1 LRPIILPLTED
12 GKHALKFL
20 GGDPGDSV
28 KKVLLDIFLGSQYHF
43 DANSIVANTYDQL
56 QLLLQVIET
65 LQYTAEIP
73 RELLEKMFRIT
84 HLAGVRCMIAV
95 NILLSASHNSH

>member
-1 LRPIILPLTED
+1 MRPIILPLTED

-43 DANSIVANTYDQL
+43 DAMVVANTYDQL